1 MLATIAKR
9 LSQLLSAIAAAILA
23 LMMFLTALDV
33 CLRYF
38 FNRPLA
44 GAFELVGYMMAILVP
59 FSIVYCYQEKG
70 HIVVDL
76 FMERFRPKTRAIVD
90 IITIT
95 ITMLFTLVIAW
106 QNVIH
111 FIEVKHSGLTSS
123 VLSIPEYPFISPTAV
138 AFATASLILL
148 VRLLESI
155 SETFGK

>member
-1 MLATIAKR
+1 MLATLAKR
-9 LSQLLSAIAAAILA
+9 LSQVLSFSAAAILA
-23 LMMFLTALDV
+23 VMMFLTALDV

-59 FSIVYCYQEKG
+59 FSIAYCYQEKG
-70 HIVVDL
+70 HIVVDI
-76 FMERFRPKTRAIVD
+76 FMERFRKKTRLAVD
-90 IITIT
+90 IITIFL
-95 ITMLFTLVIAW
+95 TMIFTVLIAW

-111 FIEVKHSGLTSS
+111 FFEVKHSGLTSS

-138 AFATASLILL
+138 AFATASLILF

-155 SETFGK
+155 SEMFGT

>member
-1 MLATIAKR
+1 MLATLAKR
-9 LSQLLSAIAAAILA
+9 LSQVLSFSAAAILA
-23 LMMFLTALDV
+23 VMMFLTALDV

-59 FSIVYCYQEKG
+59 FSIAYCYQERG

-76 FMERFRPKTRAIVD
+76 FMEKVRKKTRLGVD
-90 IITIT
+90 IITIFL
-95 ITMLFTLVIAW
+95 TMIFTALIAW

-111 FIEVKHSGLTSS
+111 FFEVKHSGLTSS

-138 AFATASLILL
+138 AFATASLILF

-155 SETFGK
+155 SEMFGR

>member
-1 MLATIAKR
+1 MLATLAKR
-9 LSQLLSAIAAAILA
+9 LSQVLSFSAAAILA
-23 LMMFLTALDV
+23 VMMFLTALDV

-59 FSIVYCYQEKG
+59 FSIAYCYQERG

-76 FMERFRPKTRAIVD
+76 FMEKVRKKTRLGVD
-90 IITIT
+90 IITIFL
-95 ITMLFTLVIAW
+95 TMIFTALIAW
-106 QNVIH
+106 QNIIH
-111 FIEVKHSGLTSS
+111 FFEVKHSGLTSA

-138 AFATASLILL
+138 AFATASLILF

-155 SETFGK
+155 SEMFGR

>member
-1 MLATIAKR
+1 MLATLAKR
-9 LSQLLSAIAAAILA
+9 LSQALSFIAAAILA
-23 LMMFLTALDV
+23 VMMFLTALDV

-59 FSIVYCYQEKG
+59 FSIAYCYQERG

-76 FMERFRPKTRAIVD
+76 FMERFRRKTRLAVD
-90 IITIT
+90 IITILL
-95 ITMLFTLVIAW
+95 TMIFTVLIAW

-111 FIEVKHSGLTSS
+111 FFEVKHSGLTSS

-148 VRLLESI
+148 VRLLDSV
-155 SETFGK
+155 SEMFST

>member
-1 MLATIAKR
+1 MLAKVAKR
-9 LSQLLSAIAAAILA
+9 LSQVLSAVAAATLA

-59 FSIVYCYQEKG
+59 FSIAYCYQERG

-76 FMERFRPKTRAIVD
+76 FLDRFRPKTRNIVD
-90 IITIT
+90 IITIS
-95 ITMLFTLVIAW
+95 ITLIFTLTIAW
-106 QNVIH
+106 QNLIH
-111 FIEVKHSGLTSS
+111 IFEVRQTGLTSA
-123 VLSIPEYPFISPTAV
+123 VLAIPEYPFISPTAV
-138 AFATASLILL
+138 AFATAALILL

-155 SETFGK
+155 SETFGT

>member
-1 MLATIAKR
+1 ML
-9 LSQLLSAIAAAILA
+9 SFSAAAILA
-23 LMMFLTALDV
+23 VMMFLTALDV

-59 FSIVYCYQEKG
+59 FSIAYCYQEKG

-76 FMERFRPKTRAIVD
+76 FMERISKKTRRIVD
-90 IITIT
+90 IITIF
-95 ITMLFTLVIAW
+95 ITMLFALAIAW

-111 FIEVKHSGLTSS
+111 FFEVKHSGLTSS
-123 VLSIPEYPFISPTAV
+123 VLSIPEYPFIMPTAV
-138 AFATASLILL
+138 AFATASLILF

-155 SETFGK
+155 SEMFGT

>member
-9 LSQLLSAIAAAILA
+9 LSQVLSAIAAAVLA

-38 FNRPLA
+38 FNSPLA

-59 FSIVYCYQEKG
+59 FGIAYCYQERG

-76 FMERFRPKTRAIVD
+76 FMERFRKKTRNYVD
-90 IITIT
+90 IVTISIT
-95 ITMLFTLVIAW
+95 LVFALVIAW

-111 FIEVKHSGLTSS
+111 FLDVKQTGLTSS
-123 VLSIPEYPFISPTAV
+123 VLTIPEYPFILPTAI
-138 AFATASLILL
+138 AFAVAALILL

-155 SETFGK
+155 AEMFGT

>member
-1 MLATIAKR
+1 MLATISKR
-9 LSQLLSAIAAAILA
+9 LSQLLSGIAAAILA

-59 FSIVYCYQEKG
+59 FSIAYCYQERG

-76 FMERFRPKTRAIVD
+76 FMERFQAKTRSVID
-90 IITIT
+90 IITIFVT
-95 ITMLFTLVIAW
+95 LLFTLIIAW

-111 FIEVKHSGLTSS
+111 IFEVKHTGLTSA
-123 VLSIPEYPFISPTAV
+123 VLAIPEYPFISPTAV

>member
-1 MLATIAKR
+1 MLAILAKR
-9 LSQLLSAIAAAILA
+9 LSQVLSFSAAAILA
-23 LMMFLTALDV
+23 VMMFLTALDV

-59 FSIVYCYQEKG
+59 FSIAYCYQERG

-76 FMERFRPKTRAIVD
+76 FMEKFRTKTRLAVD
-90 IITIT
+90 IITIFL
-95 ITMLFTLVIAW
+95 TMIFTALIAW

-111 FIEVKHSGLTSS
+111 FFEVKHSGLTSS
-123 VLSIPEYPFISPTAV
+123 VLSIPEYPFIAPTAV

-155 SETFGK
+155 SEMFGR

>member
-1 MLATIAKR
+1 MLAIIAKR
-9 LSQLLSAIAAAILA
+9 LSQVLSAIAAVILA

-38 FNRPLA
+38 FNSPLA

-59 FSIVYCYQEKG
+59 FSIAYCYEQKG

-76 FMERFRPKTRAIVD
+76 FMDRFRRRTRKIVD
-90 IITIT
+90 IVTISIT
-95 ITMLFTLVIAW
+95 LVFTLTIAW

-111 FIEVKHSGLTSS
+111 FFEVKQTGLTSA

-138 AFATASLILL
+138 AFATAALILF

-155 SETFGK
+155 SEAFSQ

>member
-9 LSQLLSAIAAAILA
+9 LSQLLSGIAAAILA

-59 FSIVYCYQEKG
+59 FSIAYCYQQRG

-76 FMERFRPKTRAIVD
+76 FLESFRTKTRAVID
-90 IITIT
+90 IITIS
-95 ITMLFTLVIAW
+95 ITLVFTLIIAW
-106 QNVIH
+106 QNAIH
-111 FIEVKHSGLTSS
+111 FFEVKHSGLTSA

-138 AFATASLILL
+138 AFATAALILL

-155 SETFGK
+155 AETFGK

>member
-1 MLATIAKR
+1 MLTTLAKR
-9 LSQLLSAIAAAILA
+9 LSQVLSASAAAILA
-23 LMMFLTALDV
+23 VMMFLTALDV

-59 FSIVYCYQEKG
+59 FSIAYCYQERG

-76 FMERFRPKTRAIVD
+76 FMVKFRKKTRLAVD
-90 IITIT
+90 IITIFL
-95 ITMLFTLVIAW
+95 TMIFTVLIAW

-111 FIEVKHSGLTSS
+111 FFEVKQSGLTSA

-138 AFATASLILL
+138 AFATASLILF

-155 SETFGK
+155 SEMFET

>member
-1 MLATIAKR
+1 MLAILAKR
-9 LSQLLSAIAAAILA
+9 LSQVLSFSAAAILA
-23 LMMFLTALDV
+23 VMMFLTALDV

-59 FSIVYCYQEKG
+59 FSIAYCYQERG

-76 FMERFRPKTRAIVD
+76 FMEKFRKKTRLGVD
-90 IITIT
+90 IITVFL
-95 ITMLFTLVIAW
+95 TMIFTALIAW

-111 FIEVKHSGLTSS
+111 FFEVKHSGLTSS

-138 AFATASLILL
+138 AFATASLILF

-155 SETFGK
+155 SEMFSR

>member
-9 LSQLLSAIAAAILA
+9 LSQLLSGIAAAILA

-59 FSIVYCYQEKG
+59 FSIAYCYQQRG

-76 FMERFRPKTRAIVD
+76 FMERLRAKTRAVID
-90 IITIT
+90 IITIFRNYDFHLDCSLAERD
-95 ITMLFTLVIAW
+95 LF
-106 QNVIH
+106 
-111 FIEVKHSGLTSS
+111 FRG
-123 VLSIPEYPFISPTAV
+123 
-138 AFATASLILL
+138 
-148 VRLLESI
+148 
-155 SETFGK
+155 